1 MRVFKKTQYDINPRK
16 KQENEVIRMSN
27 YTIHNILEYVNAIC
41 NIKSKLI
48 KNCINKNEIPLFR
61 GQADVDYKL
70 LPYIGRDRESKF
82 SITILNEER
91 NLIDTAKYKMLDVF
105 RNDLSPIELLALLQH
120 HGIPT
125 RLLDVTENA
134 LVALYFACCNE
145 YEKDG
150 EVFAFRHNEIT
161 TNYPLIEAIADSY
174 RFAQDSFCLIDLFYE
189 RVSEQ
194 PYFLE
199 QKGTLKAIF
208 EINEETLN
216 NTFGVHNLGEY
227 IEKLCSNP
235 LFIYAPI
242 RSVRQQMQRGRYI
255 LFPNSIEDWEVK
267 KDVKIKAFTTKINPI
282 PKDHECIIGRYIV
295 PSNAKET
302 ILQDLKLFGISEEIL
317 FCDNI
322 DIVCKNIKHSF
333 QDKVERDPFGK

>member
-1 MRVFKKTQYDINPRK
+1 MDA
-16 KQENEVIRMSN
+16 QEVHSVS
-27 YTIHNILEYVNAIC
+27 EYVGFISQIATT
-41 NIKSKLI
+41 LI
-48 KNCINKNEIPLFR
+48 QNGINKNEIPLFR

-82 SITILNEER
+82 AITIFNEER
-91 NLIDTAKYKMLDVF
+91 NLIDTAKYKMPDVF

-134 LVALYFACCNE
+134 LVALYFACCSE

-150 EVFAFRHNEIT
+150 EVFAFRHNEITT

-174 RFAQDSFCLIDLFYE
+174 RFAQDSFCDIKLFYE
-189 RVSEQ
+189 RAREQ

-199 QKGTLKAIF
+199 QKGTLDAINSIKEDDLYKAF
-208 EINEETLN
+208 A
-216 NTFGVHNLGEY
+216 VRNLGEY

-242 RSVRQQMQRGRYI
+242 RSIRQQMQRGRYI

-267 KDVKIKAFTTKINPI
+267 ENVKIKAFTTKINPI

-302 ILQDLKLFGISEEIL
+302 ILIDLKLFGISEETL

-322 DIVCKNIKHSF
+322 DTVCKNIKHSF
-333 QDKVERDPFGK
+333 HDKVERDPFRK